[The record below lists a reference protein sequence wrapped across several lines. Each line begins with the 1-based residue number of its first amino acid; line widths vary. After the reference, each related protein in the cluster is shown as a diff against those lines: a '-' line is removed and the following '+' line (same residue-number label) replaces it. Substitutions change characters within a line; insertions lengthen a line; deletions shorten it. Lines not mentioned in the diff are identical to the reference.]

1 MGFTLF
7 DWHKFNKAAPLV
19 IDDGNRNR
27 CWFYALSFFF
37 LMFCIVF
44 CWQGYE
50 GHLHKRYLETTG
62 VLVTE
67 EKWEAYKIHKLAV
80 FRDRKQHLYN
90 FYKGTYAYEVDGETY
105 FCREEKELHRLPDT
119 LPVYYDPKNPA
130 ASTLK
135 LTEPLT
141 FSEWL
146 RAFALLAVIG
156 FFGVLNYRRM
166 KAKEAKQFV
175 FQR

>member
-1 MGFTLF
+1 MSLQIGKYPLGDTYF
-7 DWHKFNKAAPLV
+7 DIPEFVNLYKTREKFRKRLSKT
-19 IDDGNRNR
+19 NRSNYYNA
-27 CWFYALSFFF
+27 FNAF
-37 LMFCIVF
+37 LDFCGMSECKV
-44 CWQGYE
+44 
-50 GHLHKRYLETTG
+50 
-62 VLVTE
+62 
-67 EKWEAYKIHKLAV
+67 KLLKLQ
-80 FRDRKQHLYN
+80 RD
-90 FYKGTYAYEVDGETY
+90 V

-130 ASTLK
+130 SSTFE
-135 LTEPLT
+135 LTKPFT
-141 FSEWL
+141 FSELL

>member
-1 MGFTLF
+1 MGLTLF

-44 CWQGYE
+44 GWQGYE
-50 GHLHKRYLETTG
+50 GCLHRRYLETTG

-67 EKWEAYKIHKLAV
+67 EKWEAYKVRKLAI
-80 FRDRKQHLYN
+80 FSDRKRHLYD
-90 FYKGTYAYEVDGETY
+90 FYKGTYAYVVDGETY
-105 FCREEKELHRLPDT
+105 FCREEKELRRLRDT
-119 LPVYYDPKNPA
+119 LPVYYDPKDPA
-130 ASTLK
+130 SSTLK
-135 LTEPLT
+135 LAKPFT
-141 FSEWL
+141 FSEGL
-146 RAFALLAVIG
+146 RAFGVLAAIG
-156 FFGVLNYRRM
+156 FFAVLNYRRM

-175 FQR
+175 FQ